1 MKPTSVI
8 HKIVFTIFAIV
19 LFIAA
24 WNVFEKLKVYG
35 LNIASIKSVGGKTL
49 EEAYYQQV
57 GFVYI
62 YLAQTL
68 RLIAAGISGIILCI
82 TYKG

>member
-1 MKPTSVI
+1 MKPTSI
-8 HKIVFTIFAIV
+8 FHKIVFTIAAIV
-19 LFIAA
+19 LFAAA
-24 WNVFEKLKVYG
+24 WQIFGKLKVYG

-62 YLAQTL
+62 YLAQIL
-68 RLIAAGISGIILCI
+68 RLIAAGISVIILCI
-82 TYKG
+82 TYKE

>member
-1 MKPTSVI
+1 MKPTSI
-8 HKIVFTIFAIV
+8 FHKIVFTIFAIV

-24 WNVFEKLKVYG
+24 WNILGKLKVYG
-35 LNIASIKSVGGKTL
+35 LDIASIQSKGGRTL
-49 EEAYYQQV
+49 EEAYYHQV

-62 YLAQTL
+62 YLAQLL

-82 TYKG
+82 TYKE